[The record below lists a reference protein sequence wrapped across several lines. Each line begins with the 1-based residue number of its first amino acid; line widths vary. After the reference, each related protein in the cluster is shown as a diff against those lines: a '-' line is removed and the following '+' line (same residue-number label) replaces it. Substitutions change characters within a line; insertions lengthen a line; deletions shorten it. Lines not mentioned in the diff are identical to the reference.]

1 MIKKI
6 KTLTN
11 LINEAF
17 VLVLRTNTK
26 DEGIETAK
34 AAIKGGCNI
43 IEVTFTIPNADKV
56 IEELF
61 KDKNEEVV
69 IGAGTVLDA
78 ETARIAILAGAEFIV
93 SPSFDKETA
102 TLCNRYGIPYIP
114 GCFTPREIK
123 EAREC
128 GSDVIKLFPGSAF
141 KPTIVKDLKAPIKG
155 IAVMA
160 SGGVSFENMDEWFNN
175 SCDIVSIGS
184 AIIKLKDP
192 AKIEAETRKYI
203 ERVKKLRMQ
212 RG

>member
-34 AAIKGGCNI
+34 ASIKGGCNI

-56 IEELF
+56 IEELI

-184 AIIKLKDP
+184 AIIKLKEP

>member
-56 IEELF
+56 IEELI

-141 KPTIVKDLKAPIKG
+141 KPSIVKDLKAPIKG

-184 AIIKLKDP
+184 AIIKLKDT

>member
-56 IEELF
+56 IEELI

-184 AIIKLKDP
+184 AIIKLKEP

>member
-56 IEELF
+56 IEELI

-192 AKIEAETRKYI
+192 AKIEAGTRKYI

>member
-34 AAIKGGCNI
+34 AAINGGCNI

-56 IEELF
+56 IEVLI
-61 KDKNEEVV
+61 KDKNEDVV

-102 TLCNRYGIPYIP
+102 KLCNRYGIPYIP

-184 AIIKLKDP
+184 AIIKLKEP

>member
-6 KTLTN
+6 KILTN

-34 AAIKGGCNI
+34 AAINGGCNI

-56 IEELF
+56 IEELI

-184 AIIKLKDP
+184 AIIKLKEP

>member
-26 DEGIETAK
+26 DEGIKTAK

-56 IEELF
+56 IEELI